1 MSFDE
6 IELTQRLVQTPGL
19 SGAEGEVADQVE
31 DAMNALGLRD
41 VYRDALGNV
50 VGFVGPQAE
59 TTALLF
65 DAHMDVVPV
74 AGEWRMDP
82 FGGEIVD
89 GRLYGR
95 GSTDMKGALAAVIFG
110 AAAAA
115 KSGRLRR
122 QVAVSATVL
131 EETLECAALGAV
143 VEQVRPE
150 QVVICE
156 PSNLTI
162 KLGQK
167 GRAEILLTIEGIPA
181 HAAFPG
187 RGKNPIQLAAKALDA
202 LEKIEFPKDPFIGEA
217 ILVATDIISDP
228 YPSISLIP
236 PKVKVRFDRRTVPGE
251 TEDSI
256 LNQIL
261 DALKSIDG
269 QAFSLSVTRD
279 TVQAYTGEVIE
290 APRIFA
296 AWKIERGIPLVK
308 AAEAGIIA
316 AGLEPKFGFWGF
328 CTNGSETAG
337 KRNIPTI
344 GLGPGI
350 EDEAHIADESISV
363 EELRKA
369 KIVYEHLVLNLAAQ

>member
-1 MSFDE
+1 MSFNE

-31 DAMNALGLRD
+31 DAMNALGFRN

-50 VGFVGPQAE
+50 VGFVGPQTE

-82 FGGEIVD
+82 FCGAIVD

-131 EETLECAALGAV
+131 EETLECAALGVV

-181 HAAFPG
+181 HAAFPD

-236 PKVKVRFDRRTVPGE
+236 PKVTVRFDRRTVPGE

-296 AWKIERGIPLVK
+296 AWKVERDIPLVK
-308 AAEAGIIA
+308 AAEAGVIA
-316 AGLEPKFGFWGF
+316 AGLEPQFGFWGF

-350 EDEAHIADESISV
+350 EDDAHIADESVSV

-369 KIVYEHLVLNLAAQ
+369 KIVYEQLVLNLAAQ